1 MKPGRPRTLFTVGHS
16 TRPFDAFVGLLK
28 AHGVAALADVR
39 RYPRSRKFPYFNDE
53 ELAVSLPAVG
63 VRYVPVKALGGR
75 RRAAADSVNT
85 GWTSEGFRG
94 YADYLQTP
102 AFEAAIEGLV
112 ALASAAPT
120 AIMCAEAVP
129 WRCHR
134 ALIADAMLVRGW
146 TVLDIMTETSAPPHE
161 LTAFARVDGT
171 RITYPASGGA
181 TASRKTRK
189 AKHDR
194 AAGAEDASLFD

>member
-1 MKPGRPRTLFTVGHS
+1 MSAKTLFTVGHS
-16 TRPFDAFVGLLK
+16 TRPFDEFVGMLK
-28 AHGVAALADVR
+28 AHGVEALADVR
-39 RYPRSRKFPYFNDE
+39 RYPRSRKFPYFNDD
-53 ELAVSLPAVG
+53 ELAATLPGVG
-63 VRYVPVKALGGR
+63 LRYVPIKALGGR

-94 YADYLQTP
+94 YADYMQTP
-102 AFEAAIEGLV
+102 TFEAGLVELV

-120 AIMCAEAVP
+120 VIMCAEAVP

-146 TVLDIMTETSAPPHE
+146 RVLDIMSETSATPHE
-161 LTAFARVDGT
+161 LTAFARVEGT
-171 RITYPASGGA
+171 RITYPATGDQPRP
-181 TASRKTRK
+181 RKNRK

-194 AAGAEDASLFD
+194 GAGAQDASLFE

>member
-1 MKPGRPRTLFTVGHS
+1 VAPSEPRTLFTVGHS
-16 TRPFDAFVGLLK
+16 TRPFDEFVGILK
-28 AHGVAALADVR
+28 AHGIATLADVR
-39 RYPRSRKFPYFNDE
+39 RYPRSRKFPYFNDDQ
-53 ELAVSLPAVG
+53 LAAALPG
-63 VRYVPVKALGGR
+63 LGLRYVPMKALGGR

-94 YADYLQTP
+94 YADYMLTP
-102 AFEAAIEGLV
+102 AFEAGLQELI

-120 AIMCAEAVP
+120 VIMCAEAVP

-146 TVLDIMTETSAPPHE
+146 RVLDIMSETSAPPHA

-171 RITYPASGGA
+171 RITYPATAGGA
-181 TASRKTRK
+181 RARKSRK
-189 AKHDR
+189 AKDDR